1 MSRSYSERRDL
12 VEQVLSTQKVNP
24 GKGKTLEDVA
34 VKVLE
39 ALDSVRE
46 NVR

>member
-1 MSRSYSERRDL
+1 MSRSYTERKDL
-12 VEQVLSTQKVNP
+12 VAQVLTSQKVSP
-24 GKGKTLEDVA
+24 AKGKSVDDIA